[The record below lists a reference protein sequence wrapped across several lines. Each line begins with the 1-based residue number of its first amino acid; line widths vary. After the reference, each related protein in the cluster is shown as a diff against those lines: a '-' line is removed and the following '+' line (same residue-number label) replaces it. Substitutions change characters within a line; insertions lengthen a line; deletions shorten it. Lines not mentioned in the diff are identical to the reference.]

1 MACWTVGAIEDTG
14 VPNTLGFNNRYEYY
28 EECSS
33 LQYIPHIRTPT
44 LFLNAKDDP
53 FLGWV
58 GMMRVCVCVCV
69 CRKFRMDFRI
79 AT

>member
-1 MACWTVGAIEDTG
+1 MACWTVAGIEEAG
-14 VPNTLGFNNRYEYY
+14 IPNTLGFRNRFEYY

-53 FLGWV
+53 FLG
-58 GMMRVCVCVCV
+58 
-69 CRKFRMDFRI
+69 
-79 AT
+79 